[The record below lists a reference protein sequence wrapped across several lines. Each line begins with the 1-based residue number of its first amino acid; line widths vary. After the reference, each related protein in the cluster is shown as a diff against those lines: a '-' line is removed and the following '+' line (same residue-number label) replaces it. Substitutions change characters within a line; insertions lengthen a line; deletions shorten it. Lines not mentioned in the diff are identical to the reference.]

1 MEKINDAL
9 RTKLEERN
17 FEDELYKAI
26 LLLETKEEMK
36 AFFKDLCTPQE
47 ISAMAERWKVC
58 QLLERGDL
66 SYRDINALTGA
77 SLTTI
82 GRVARFI
89 KDEDNRGYIN
99 VLAKLSPEEKL

>member
-1 MEKINDAL
+1 MDNIAKKLAKVDVEKDL
-9 RTKLEERN
+9 
-17 FEDELYKAI
+17 FEAI
-26 LLLETKEEMK
+26 LLLENSDEAR

-47 ISAMAERWKVC
+47 ISTMAERWRVC

-89 KDEDNRGYIN
+89 KDESNHGYTTI
-99 VLAKLSPEEKL
+99 LERRKRMKE